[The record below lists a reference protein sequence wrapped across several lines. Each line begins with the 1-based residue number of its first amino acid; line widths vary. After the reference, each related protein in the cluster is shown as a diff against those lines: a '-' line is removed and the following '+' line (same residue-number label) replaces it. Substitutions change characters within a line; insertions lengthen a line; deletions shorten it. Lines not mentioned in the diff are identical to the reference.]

1 MIVCVISVL
10 NWNTYDFKKYGFF
23 TIIFIYLSFE
33 STIMSPYLQNLLIE
47 LCGFKKNQKWE
58 LKNNATRD
66 WFKASNVHAKL
77 TLTVIKADSG
87 KIFVT
92 DHSAFIFSLV
102 NKEKSSLVNKYVQS
116 RMFKWLSICNKL

>member
-1 MIVCVISVL
+1 MVL
-10 NWNTYDFKKYGFF
+10 KRIRNGSLRTTPQEID
-23 TIIFIYLSFE
+23 
-33 STIMSPYLQNLLIE
+33 
-47 LCGFKKNQKWE
+47 
-58 LKNNATRD
+58 
-66 WFKASNVHAKL
+66 FKASNVHAKL

-116 RMFKWLSICNKL
+116 RLFKWLSICNKL